1 MWLKGSVL
9 HLRWAKGNLS
19 MGNIGSDATW
29 YTLDGNPTGKS
40 KENNCF
46 IVFVRNAFA
55 DKLVFIARTFF
66 VRNWWEWVFI
76 GVETWNKF
84 LNLCLFPILPIHCYS
99 DNSLICINC
108 PKSWPHNSHSSP
120 FLFVFFNC
128 QSLVSHFSAASFC
141 HSRPFFVPLPIH
153 NCDNPVIFVDCANH
167 RSFLRPC
174 L

>member
-9 HLRWAKGNLS
+9 HLRRRAKGNLS

-29 YTLDGNPTGKS
+29 YTSDGNRTKKIIEECFCRQTRFHS
-40 KENNCF
+40 KNFFCE
-46 IVFVRNAFA
+46 
-55 DKLVFIARTFF
+55 KLMG
-66 VRNWWEWVFI
+66 WVFI

-84 LNLCLFPILPIHCYS
+84 LNLCLFPILPIHGYS

-128 QSLVSHFSAASFC
+128 PSLVSHFSAASFC
-141 HSRPFFVPLPIH
+141 HSPPFFVPLPIH
-153 NCDNPVIFVDCANH
+153 NCDNPCNF
-167 RSFLRPC
+167 RRLR
-174 L
+174 